1 MVTIFIEGEP
11 PQMQP
16 ATPNPMQNLGGLF
29 ETQNQNLQE
38 AFTRL
43 FEQIGFNRQIHTVVM
58 SGGTTTTMKMFA
70 KEVVNNA
77 NVLLLIDT
85 DDQTKND
92 KLEILKD
99 KIAIKILSFKILK
112 DKILIAILAKN
123 KKENASIVIDDIDYK
138 SRSFFMVQEQEAW
151 FLNEKV
157 IERWFHNPK
166 NNRNVTQKQG
176 ENIAENLKIVI
187 GNSHPS
193 DVNEPDKQLDKVL
206 KMSFE
211 TTRNDK
217 KIDKGYKSKVAD
229 GSYFLL
235 ACKID
240 ELKTQFVDVEN
251 LVAKL
256 KNI

>member
-99 KIAIKILSFKILK
+99 KI
-112 DKILIAILAKN
+112 LIAILAKN

-206 KMSFE
+206 KMIF
-211 TTRNDK
+211 
-217 KIDKGYKSKVAD
+217 
-229 GSYFLL
+229 
-235 ACKID
+235 
-240 ELKTQFVDVEN
+240 
-251 LVAKL
+251 
-256 KNI
+256 